1 MDGHAIH
8 LMINHFPV
16 ILSLLGLAAI
26 TLAFITRRRGVLLY
40 ALATLT
46 LSGLSAYPAFLSGK
60 EAEEVIEDRW
70 YVDRH
75 ELHEHEEASEF
86 ATVLLVVTG
95 GAAAVGW
102 WLTMRT
108 VREAKPGVP
117 LLSAMLVLSLLC
129 ATAMARTS
137 WLGGFVAI
145 KNPTLINSVAPPK
158 SP

>member
-16 ILSLLGLAAI
+16 ILSLLGLAATI
-26 TLAFITRRRGVLLY
+26 VAFITRRRSVLLY

-46 LSGLSAYPAFLSGK
+46 LSGASAYPAYLSGG

-70 YVDRH
+70 YVDRQQ
-75 ELHEHEEASEF
+75 LHEHEEASEF

-95 GAAAVGW
+95 VAAAAAW
-102 WLTMRT
+102 WLTLRT
-108 VREAKPGVP
+108 VREVTPGVP
-117 LLSAMLVLSLLC
+117 LLAGMLLLSVLC
-129 ATAMARTS
+129 AASMARTS

-145 KNPTLINSVAPPK
+145 KNPALINSVAPPK
-158 SP
+158 